1 MLAARRRKL
10 SLLAWAW
17 RGKVRMGRL
26 DLMLRKVHQMAV
38 CGWLALEG
46 ASNRHLRTAQSL
58 SKEIRG
64 FQGAGRFGGRDSRL
78 LPERG

>member
-1 MLAARRRKL
+1 MLGRRGRKL

-17 RGKVRMGRL
+17 RGKVSMGRL
-26 DLMLRKVHQMAV
+26 DSMPWKAHQMAV
-38 CGWLALEG
+38 YGWPTVEAS
-46 ASNRHLRTAQSL
+46 SNRHLRTAQSL